1 MSSAG
6 NSARLKGPVGRVAQW
21 MCVNLLSIKNMKKKL
36 NDNKFKTFEDMIDMT
51 KTSGNRSIALT
62 MHFYGGA
69 SKRNIIPAPFNN
81 MSGLA
86 MAFLGTYS
94 AYFLSCSYAYSNCR
108 DAAHLVAAA
117 YGQGGA
123 YVSPVPQ

>member
-69 SKRNIIPAPFNN
+69 SKRNNSSPLQQYVGVGDGI
-81 MSGLA
+81 SGNLFSI
-86 MAFLGTYS
+86 FLILLICL
-94 AYFLSCSYAYSNCR
+94 F
-108 DAAHLVAAA
+108 
-117 YGQGGA
+117 
-123 YVSPVPQ
+123 